1 MQLATLRKRSW
12 FRSAV
17 QPWVIPWNRN
27 GLKTQLGGLLTREP
41 PSALNRKKD
50 IKFWMNFSDRIQANI
65 TENRRLSFLQ
75 SLRTNFAAPLRSQFL
90 DVLSH
95 DQATPILK
103 ILTSGHHSR
112 VEAGRWVG
120 LPRDARNCNHCGVL
134 EDERHVLFRVFFCL
148 DDLLTTLCT
157 FITEM

>member
-1 MQLATLRKRSW
+1 MQLVTLRKRSW

-17 QPWVIPWNRN
+17 QPWGDTMEQEWTEDAAWWTAV
-27 GLKTQLGGLLTREP
+27 LTREP

-65 TENRRLSFLQ
+65 TENGRLSFLQ

-90 DVLSH
+90 DILPH

-103 ILTSGHHSR
+103 ILTSGHHFR

-120 LPRDARNCNHCGVL
+120 LPRDARNYNHCGVL
-134 EDERHVLFRVFFCL
+134 EDERHLNPMMMHFNC
-148 DDLLTTLCT
+148 
-157 FITEM
+157 ISAASIEEIK